1 MGKEDDIC
9 IGFAFCVTFEHLQ
22 FPLYLSFES
31 ENVEECFHMP
41 RQLELDK
48 NQGSELKHLWLIYI
62 SRPHCHFVET
72 GACISF
78 KSHSGS
84 KVTSWG
90 IRTIL
95 DEDLDIDR
103 PLHIDRH
110 IDMIR
115 GQDYFPY
122 EDVDESCSKISG
134 PKIKLPYNWLVTEK
148 DECEKMEAEEKENNI
163 SNVGLSKDQLQ

>member
-1 MGKEDDIC
+1 
-9 IGFAFCVTFEHLQ
+9 
-22 FPLYLSFES
+22 
-31 ENVEECFHMP
+31 MP

-90 IRTIL
+90 IRRVLKNEI
-95 DEDLDIDR
+95 
-103 PLHIDRH
+103 HN
-110 IDMIR
+110 IR
-115 GQDYFPY
+115 RKDDFRY
-122 EDVDESCSKISG
+122 EYVDEKSCSKISG
-134 PKIKLPYNWLVTEK
+134 PKMKLPYNWLVTKE
-148 DECEKMEAEEKENNI
+148 EENEEMEAEEKENNI
-163 SNVGLSKDQLQ
+163 SNVGL